1 MPEVNFEFRDN
12 YTSAQIN
19 CALRPTGGL
28 NLCLLQL
35 PATIEEALNDYSRPT
50 ALNVLRNLLETQADA
65 AGSTLSTIAPAGG
78 PVVIVAPEW
87 ALGSVDWSTVDSLV
101 RATNRSLVLIT
112 GFGLSLGETILRW
125 HAATSESGTIRHLA
139 WDQTRNGISP
149 VMRVNGGWCWIH
161 EPNGQTHCITYLKNA
176 LQQSYEAVQLDDVQH
191 HDTLLHLRFS
201 DLDLFPL
208 ICADLLRTAGQNQN
222 SPQARI
228 RRKLDSLNNDRPALI
243 VGSLLQNGY
252 NQNWGIAI
260 DSLLNNVLV
269 GRQGIVA
276 LCNVAHDVPVADESN
291 DKWRSLSGV
300 FTSLTEMPHGQKN
313 LPAARSLNA
322 QGIVGAVVRGTHPSV
337 TAGIVYW
344 PPYNPVNSLLIWRG
358 NMVCPIQS
366 TGMVLP
372 VASAPN
378 KVTYEIERFLRRYP
392 PDTTAAPRL
401 RVGIT
406 EIGEHLRTIPPA
418 NSSAILTAILQGT
431 DFDNKV
437 DPDAIADPEVISAL
451 RAGLHALAT
460 LKSIDGIDWQDSTGA
475 AGQLIVRS
483 QNRHLLIWRSHKESP
498 RALRRILGEW
508 RDSGGPHPPLV
519 VLGATPLGDLA
530 DGEFL
535 PERRDD
541 FSTSP
546 KGDADLRAGGSLAPV
561 LGDIGGLRGM
571 RRVAG
576 LGLSKAAAVYADYV
590 ASEDDERVAELL
602 GQIASL
608 FREPGA

>member
-1 MPEVNFEFRDN
+1 VPELNFEFRDN
-12 YTSAQIN
+12 YTSVQIN
-19 CALRPTGGL
+19 YALRPTGGL

-35 PATIEEALNDYSRPT
+35 PATINEALNDHSRPT
-50 ALNVLRNLLETQADA
+50 ALNVLRNLLETQPDGTGPA
-65 AGSTLSTIAPAGG
+65 LSTIAPAGD

-87 ALGSVDWSTVDSLV
+87 ALGSVDWSTVDALV

-112 GFGLSLGETILRW
+112 GFGLSLGQAVLQWRE
-125 HAATSESGTIRHLA
+125 ASSEDGTVRHLA

-176 LQQSYEAVQLDDVQH
+176 LQQSYEAVQLDDVQP

-208 ICADLLRTAGQNQN
+208 ICADLLRPAGQNQN

-228 RRKLDSLNNDRPALI
+228 RRKLESLNNDRPALI
-243 VGSLLQNGY
+243 VGSLLQTGY

-260 DSLLNNVLV
+260 DSLLNHVLA

-276 LCNVAHDVPVADESN
+276 LCNVAHDVPVADEAN

-300 FTSLTEMPHGQKN
+300 FASLTEMPHGQKN

-322 QGIVGAVVRGTHPSV
+322 QGIVGAVVRGTYPSV
-337 TAGIVYW
+337 TAGIVHW

-366 TGMVLP
+366 AGMMLP
-372 VASAPN
+372 VTAVPN

-392 PDTTAAPRL
+392 PDTDAAPRL
-401 RVGIT
+401 RAGIA
-406 EIGEHLRTIPPA
+406 EIGEHLRTNPLADP
-418 NSSAILTAILQGT
+418 SAILNAILEGT
-431 DFDNKV
+431 DFDKRV

-508 RDSGGPHPPLV
+508 RDSGGPHPHLV

-530 DGEFL
+530 DGEFHS
-535 PERRDD
+535 ERRDD

-546 KGDADLRAGGSLAPV
+546 KGNTDLRAGGSLAPV

-576 LGLSKAAAVYADYV
+576 LGLSKAAAVYAEYE

-602 GQIASL
+602 DQIASL
-608 FREPGA
+608 FRE

>member
-1 MPEVNFEFRDN
+1 MPELNFEFRDN
-12 YTSAQIN
+12 YTSVQIN

-35 PATIEEALNDYSRPT
+35 PATINEALNDHSRPT
-50 ALNVLRNLLETQADA
+50 ALNVLRNLLETQPDGTGPA
-65 AGSTLSTIAPAGG
+65 LSTIAPAGD
-78 PVVIVAPEW
+78 PVLIVAPEW
-87 ALGSVDWSTVDSLV
+87 ALGSVDWSTVDALV

-112 GFGLSLGETILRW
+112 GFGLSLGQAVLQWRESS
-125 HAATSESGTIRHLA
+125 SEDGTVRHLA

-176 LQQSYEAVQLDDVQH
+176 LQQSYEAVQLDDVQP

-208 ICADLLRTAGQNQN
+208 ICADLLRPAGQSQN

-228 RRKLDSLNNDRPALI
+228 RRKLESLNNDRPALI
-243 VGSLLQNGY
+243 VGSLLQTGY

-260 DSLLNNVLV
+260 DSLLNHVLA

-276 LCNVAHDVPVADESN
+276 LCNVAHDVPVAAESN

-300 FTSLTEMPHGQKN
+300 FASLTEMPHGQKN

-337 TAGIVYW
+337 TAGIVHW

-366 TGMVLP
+366 AGMMLP
-372 VASAPN
+372 VTSVPN

-392 PDTTAAPRL
+392 PDTGSAPRL
-401 RVGIT
+401 RAGIA
-406 EIGEHLRTIPPA
+406 EIGEYLRTNPLA
-418 NSSAILTAILQGT
+418 DSSAILNTILEGT
-431 DFDNKV
+431 DFDKKV

-508 RDSGGPHPPLV
+508 RDSGGPHPHLV

-530 DGEFL
+530 DGEFH

-546 KGDADLRAGGSLAPV
+546 KGNTDLRAGGSLAPV

-576 LGLSKAAAVYADYV
+576 LGLSKAAAVYAEYV

-608 FREPGA
+608 FRE

>member
-1 MPEVNFEFRDN
+1 MPELNFEFLDN
-12 YTSAQIN
+12 YTSVQIN
-19 CALRPTGGL
+19 CALRPTNGL

-35 PATIEEALNDYSRPT
+35 PATINEALNDHSRPA
-50 ALNVLRNLLETQADA
+50 ALNVLRNLLEAHPDGTGPA
-65 AGSTLSTIAPAGG
+65 LSTIAPAGD
-78 PVVIVAPEW
+78 PVLIVAPEW
-87 ALGSVDWSTVDSLV
+87 ALGSVDWSTVDALV

-112 GFGLSLGETILRW
+112 GFGLSLGQAVLQWCE
-125 HAATSESGTIRHLA
+125 ASSEDGTARHLA

-176 LQQSYEAVQLDDVQH
+176 LQQSYEAVQLDDVQP
-191 HDTLLHLRFS
+191 HDTLLHLRFN

-208 ICADLLRTAGQNQN
+208 ICADLLRPAGQSQN

-228 RRKLDSLNNDRPALI
+228 RRKLESLNNDRPALI
-243 VGSLLQNGY
+243 VGSLLQTGY

-260 DSLLNNVLV
+260 DSLLNYVLA

-300 FTSLTEMPHGQKN
+300 FASLTEMPHGQKN

-322 QGIVGAVVRGTHPSV
+322 QGIVGAVVRGTYPSV
-337 TAGIVYW
+337 TAGIVHW

-358 NMVCPIQS
+358 NMVCLIQS
-366 TGMVLP
+366 TGMMLP
-372 VASAPN
+372 VTSVPN

-392 PDTTAAPRL
+392 PATDAAPRL
-401 RVGIT
+401 STGIA
-406 EIGEHLRTIPPA
+406 EIGAHLHTNPLA
-418 NSSAILTAILQGT
+418 DSSAILNAILEGT
-431 DFDNKV
+431 DFNKKV

-460 LKSIDGIDWQDSTGA
+460 LKSIDGIDWQDSTSA
-475 AGQLIVRS
+475 TGQLIVRS

-498 RALRRILGEW
+498 RALKRILGEW
-508 RDSGGPHPPLV
+508 RDSGGPHPHLV
-519 VLGATPLGDLA
+519 VLGATPHGDLA
-530 DGEFL
+530 DGEFH

-546 KGDADLRAGGSLAPV
+546 NGNTDLRAGGSLAPV

-590 ASEDDERVAELL
+590 ASEDDERVEELL
-602 GQIASL
+602 DQIASL
-608 FREPGA
+608 FRD